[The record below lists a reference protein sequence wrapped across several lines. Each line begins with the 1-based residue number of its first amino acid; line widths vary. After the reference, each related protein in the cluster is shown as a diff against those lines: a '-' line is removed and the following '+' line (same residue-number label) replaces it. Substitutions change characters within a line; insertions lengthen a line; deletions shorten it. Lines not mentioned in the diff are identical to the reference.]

1 MKTTLALLI
10 LTLTLAARNSGAVLP
25 AFETNSSVQEIQAIV
40 PAKRAE
46 RGAASSAAAAAEAKA
61 PVANRFS
68 SLRDQPAGTPQG
80 PSKLGAAEDVYKAV
94 FASVDNSHLQALLKD
109 MSGVT
114 PVKVGSESFSITD
127 RYSPASKAKYRKYW
141 SSYFKALGMPVQEFS
156 YANSHGNGEASGH
169 NVEAV
174 LKGASADSVVIIVHY
189 DSIGPNGPD
198 NPAADDDMSG
208 MATLMETA
216 RLLAAQQGKLQHTV
230 RFVAADYEEWGGLEG
245 ARSYA
250 KYIQTL
256 SQKEKFK
263 LIGAIDD
270 EQSGWNEGSDNVFDV
285 FSCGGATDS
294 TAMGDM
300 LAETATLYSGMTT
313 TRACMGDNSD
323 HYAMWEIG
331 VPAVV
336 FSEHDPFNNPHF
348 DQNGGDTYDKIDQA
362 YLFRIAQVGVTF
374 AARVVGI
381 SK

>member
-1 MKTTLALLI
+1 MKTTLALL
-10 LTLTLAARNSGAVLP
+10 LLAATLSAQNAGAVLP
-25 AFETNSSVQEIQAIV
+25 AFGASSSLEEVQAILHAMRAQNSGV
-40 PAKRAE
+40 SQRPAK
-46 RGAASSAAAAAEAKA
+46 
-61 PVANRFS
+61 V
-68 SLRDQPAGTPQG
+68 
-80 PSKLGAAEDVYKAV
+80 GAAEDVYKGIFAAV
-94 FASVDNSHLQALLKD
+94 DQSHLQTLLKD
-109 MSGVT
+109 MTGVN
-114 PVKVGSESFSITD
+114 PVTVNGETFSITD
-127 RYSPASKAKYRKYW
+127 RYSPATKANYRKYW
-141 SSYFKALGMPVQEFS
+141 LNYFKSLGMTTQEFA
-156 YANSHGNGEASGH
+156 YHNTHGNGEADGH

-174 LKGASADSVVIIVHY
+174 LPGASADSVVIIVHY

-198 NPAADDDMSG
+198 NPGVDDDMSG
-208 MATLMETA
+208 MAMMMETA
-216 RLLAAQQGKLQHTV
+216 RLLAAQKGKLQHTV

-245 ARSYA
+245 ARAYA
-250 KYIQTL
+250 KYISAL
-256 SQKEKFK
+256 AQKENFK
-263 LIGAIDD
+263 IVSAIDD

-313 TRACMGDNSD
+313 TRACMGENSD

-348 DQNGGDTYDKIDQA
+348 DQNGGDTYDRIDQG
-362 YLFRIAQVGVTF
+362 YYFRIAQVGVTF